1 MRWLD
6 GLTDSMDMSLSK
18 LQEIEGQGSLVCCSP
33 WGHKEL
39 DTTEQLN
46 KTSKGSERISNSVQL
61 QSPALP
67 SPCTTFLGL

>member
-1 MRWLD
+1 MD
-6 GLTDSMDMSLSK
+6 GITDLMGISLSQ
-18 LQEIEGQGSLVCCSP
+18 LQGDSEGQGSLVCGTP

-46 KTSKGSERISNSVQL
+46 NKSSKGSERISNSVQL